1 MPEHEAGIPRESRKG
16 EAQGSGQ
23 LESQLPAPKSA
34 ESRHALGTEADG
46 AIINHKT
53 LHWLQGGVVL
63 IAETVSLGIL
73 SLPSVVATLGLVP
86 GIVLILF
93 TSVLST
99 FSGLMLADFHRKHPH
114 VQNFGD
120 ALEIVGKPLGLGKVF
135 QEFFG
140 WAQVLLCIFVMAGHL
155 LSWTICMNTLTNS
168 STCTIIWAVVG
179 LGVFWILNMPRTLR
193 YTSWMSLVSCLSV
206 TLATLITVGNVATSP
221 PAHGGLVE
229 AARSIKFVQGMLA
242 VSNITVAFSG
252 HSCFFNVLSELK
264 NPRDFPKALAF
275 LQITATSL
283 FLVAAVV
290 TYVYVGPSVP
300 SPALSASSSPVWR
313 KVIWGIAIPTIVIA
327 GVIYAHVAA
336 RYIFV
341 RVFRNTKH
349 LERRTTL
356 STVSWV
362 AITFGIWM
370 LAMIIAESVPV
381 FNSLLGLIAA
391 LFAPPSWSVFIL
403 FGTPTTL
410 RPLLPEPRSKAMM
423 YFLDRPRVKL
433 VLSVASILI
442 VFSVLYFTLFGRD
455 PAYYPSHVVDSHG
468 STTPSVIY
476 HDDERR
482 LGRMS
487 HLHYLVPSNGIRATL
502 CAGLTSALA
511 NGYPIPRILGYKGK
525 GEFDAA
531 KAHIAKLH
539 AIKRYFDGIPRT
551 PDADNDLVMVVDGF
565 DVLPQLPASTV
576 VERYFEMTGEADA
589 KLANQRGIRV
599 DELHAMGLRQ
609 TLLWGTDK
617 GCFPGGGA
625 DPRCWMVPYSGLPPY
640 VWGPRTKPQGELPYS
655 DPRFL
660 NSGTVIGPLGDLRTF
675 IEKTL
680 SYINETFDDEFRFRN
695 SDQYY
700 ISTLY
705 ARQEY
710 QRLLDL
716 NSGKFPLEVNGR
728 YLPTAKQSAEDRTE
742 YHVFVDHASAFAQT
756 RCHNDAFMRDIRFER
771 HDLTAVVRSDPFHA
785 GDKFT
790 PFAIQMP
797 SAVYQGLHGLFES
810 LPAADRPTATAG
822 EWIRGLRLGTN
833 VATHKLYPL
842 YHHTCRKEGYVEKHQ
857 RSWYY
862 PLIQPLLR
870 AARTRIDDG
879 APLHPSLVDGRV
891 WTAPQRY
898 PRDAEDEFG
907 GVFTDRPEEPF
918 IPLQEVC
925 REHLPAVMGLEVN
938 TEPTAETE
946 TTAT

>member
-1 MPEHEAGIPRESRKG
+1 M
-16 EAQGSGQ
+16 
-23 LESQLPAPKSA
+23 
-34 ESRHALGTEADG
+34 
-46 AIINHKT
+46 
-53 LHWLQGGVVL
+53 
-63 IAETVSLGIL
+63 
-73 SLPSVVATLGLVP
+73 
-86 GIVLILF
+86 
-93 TSVLST
+93 
-99 FSGLMLADFHRKHPH
+99 
-114 VQNFGD
+114 
-120 ALEIVGKPLGLGKVF
+120 
-135 QEFFG
+135 
-140 WAQVLLCIFVMAGHL
+140 
-155 LSWTICMNTLTNS
+155 
-168 STCTIIWAVVG
+168 
-179 LGVFWILNMPRTLR
+179 
-193 YTSWMSLVSCLSV
+193 
-206 TLATLITVGNVATSP
+206 
-221 PAHGGLVE
+221 VE
-229 AARSIKFVQGMLA
+229 
-242 VSNITVAFSG
+242 
-252 HSCFFNVLSELK
+252 
-264 NPRDFPKALAF
+264 
-275 LQITATSL
+275 
-283 FLVAAVV
+283 
-290 TYVYVGPSVP
+290 
-300 SPALSASSSPVWR
+300 
-313 KVIWGIAIPTIVIA
+313 
-327 GVIYAHVAA
+327 
-336 RYIFV
+336 
-341 RVFRNTKH
+341 
-349 LERRTTL
+349 
-356 STVSWV
+356 
-362 AITFGIWM
+362 
-370 LAMIIAESVPV
+370 
-381 FNSLLGLIAA
+381 
-391 LFAPPSWSVFIL
+391 
-403 FGTPTTL
+403 
-410 RPLLPEPRSKAMM
+410 
-423 YFLDRPRVKL
+423 
-433 VLSVASILI
+433 
-442 VFSVLYFTLFGRD
+442 
-455 PAYYPSHVVDSHG
+455 SHG
-468 STTPSVIY
+468 STTPSAIY

-487 HLHYLVPSNGIRATL
+487 RLHYLVPSNGIRDTL

-511 NGYPIPRILGYKGK
+511 NGYPIPRILGYKGE
-525 GEFDAA
+525 GEFDAK
-531 KAHIAKLH
+531 KAHIAKLR

-565 DVLPQLPASTV
+565 DVLPQLPVSTT
-576 VERYFEMTGEADA
+576 VERYFEITSEADA

-609 TLLWGTDK
+609 TVLWGTDK

-625 DPRCWMVPYSGLPPY
+625 DPRCWMVPYSGLSPY
-640 VWGPRTKPQGELPYS
+640 VWGPRTKPQGDLPYS

-680 SYINETFDDEFRFRN
+680 SYINETFDGEYRFRN

-716 NSGKFPLEVNGR
+716 NGGKFPLEVNGR
-728 YLPTAKQSAEDRTE
+728 YLPTAKQNAEDRTE

-756 RCHNDAFMRDIRFER
+756 RCHNDAFMQDIRFEK
-771 HDLTAVVRSDPFHA
+771 HDLTAVVRRDPFHA
-785 GDKFT
+785 GDDFT

-797 SAVYQGLHGLFES
+797 NAVYQGLHNLFES

-907 GVFTDRPEEPF
+907 GVFTDHPEEPF

-925 REHLPAVMGLEVN
+925 REHLPAVMGLEVD

-946 TTAT
+946 TAAT